1 MSNEHTQ
8 KKSNNTQIRH
18 FLILFFWVTNIIYL
32 TWRSFYTLPQDAG
45 VLSLIFSS
53 ALLIAEFSGFLE
65 NAVFYFTLW
74 NNDKVQVPVVNEDQE
89 WPDVDI
95 FIATY
100 NEPIDLLYKT
110 LNACAHLNYPDKTKV
125 HVYLCDDGHRETAAA
140 LAHQFGFEHISRNDN
155 AHAKA
160 GNLNNALKQTRSAL
174 IVTLDADMIPRS
186 NFLIRTVPFFMNDP
200 KMGFV
205 QTPQSFYNPDTFQ
218 YNLFMENEMPNE
230 QDLFFRLV
238 QVGRSKY
245 NATIY
250 AGSNTVLSRV
260 ALEEIGG
267 FVTDTITEDFATG
280 MKMQAAGYHS
290 VYLNETL
297 ANGLTPNSMIDLFN
311 QRIRW
316 GNGVIQTL
324 RKDNPFFKQGLNWIQ
339 KILYFSSLSYWFFGF
354 RRIIYLISPILFVLF
369 NIKILDA
376 ALMQVLIFWLPMFLV
391 NHYTFRYFSEG
402 IRDATWS
409 NIYETILAPQ
419 IALNLLKEIFGIK
432 LSKFKVTPKETITR
446 LRFNHR
452 FRLVRTQIVFLIFG
466 LLSLGRVVMLYLQG
480 QDIQIY
486 AVNIY
491 WLLFNVY
498 ILGVTLVYAIE
509 RPIFRQAE
517 RFRLQLPVRVTKDR
531 ICITTHTLDCSEFG
545 FSILLDQPSFFE
557 SNRSF
562 LVQIRTEDYE
572 TNLNAKITR
581 SFKVKDKFV
590 SAFKIEETE
599 GSDYRAYL
607 QILYDRVPPVA
618 RTQRSSTL
626 WRNITKIMRGYKGH
640 AGMDTRL
647 HHQFLI
653 NRELPILVDNQKA
666 LINAIDFD
674 FVHLTL
680 KPRRPKPLDSFQLDL
695 DSDFKPSFKYDSV
708 ESMRHYQSEHPVYYY
723 RIQSLSV
730 EQEMRLLNLLRPRTT
745 EDYYLDNE

>member
-280 MKMQAAGYHS
+280 MKMQAARYHS

-324 RKDNPFFKQGLNWIQ
+324 RKDNPFFKQGLN
-339 KILYFSSLSYWFFGF
+339 
-354 RRIIYLISPILFVLF
+354 
-369 NIKILDA
+369 
-376 ALMQVLIFWLPMFLV
+376 
-391 NHYTFRYFSEG
+391 
-402 IRDATWS
+402 
-409 NIYETILAPQ
+409 
-419 IALNLLKEIFGIK
+419 
-432 LSKFKVTPKETITR
+432 
-446 LRFNHR
+446 
-452 FRLVRTQIVFLIFG
+452 
-466 LLSLGRVVMLYLQG
+466 
-480 QDIQIY
+480 
-486 AVNIY
+486 
-491 WLLFNVY
+491 
-498 ILGVTLVYAIE
+498 
-509 RPIFRQAE
+509 
-517 RFRLQLPVRVTKDR
+517 
-531 ICITTHTLDCSEFG
+531 
-545 FSILLDQPSFFE
+545 
-557 SNRSF
+557 
-562 LVQIRTEDYE
+562 
-572 TNLNAKITR
+572 
-581 SFKVKDKFV
+581 
-590 SAFKIEETE
+590 
-599 GSDYRAYL
+599 
-607 QILYDRVPPVA
+607 
-618 RTQRSSTL
+618 
-626 WRNITKIMRGYKGH
+626 
-640 AGMDTRL
+640 
-647 HHQFLI
+647 
-653 NRELPILVDNQKA
+653 
-666 LINAIDFD
+666 
-674 FVHLTL
+674 
-680 KPRRPKPLDSFQLDL
+680 
-695 DSDFKPSFKYDSV
+695 
-708 ESMRHYQSEHPVYYY
+708 
-723 RIQSLSV
+723 
-730 EQEMRLLNLLRPRTT
+730 
-745 EDYYLDNE
+745 